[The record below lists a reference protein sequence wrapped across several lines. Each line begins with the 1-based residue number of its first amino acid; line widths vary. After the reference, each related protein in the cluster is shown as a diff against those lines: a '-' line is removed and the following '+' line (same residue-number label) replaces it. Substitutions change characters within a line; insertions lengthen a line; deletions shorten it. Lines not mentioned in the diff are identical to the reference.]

1 MRKKKERQKTQFF
14 ERSLTREKATGTKCR
29 EKMGRAANE

>member
-14 ERSLTREKATGTKCR
+14 EHSLTREKATGKKVER
-29 EKMGRAANE
+29 K